1 MATTGELPPSARAGQ
16 AFIHDPK
23 VADVT
28 EVKAQI
34 KLRFRDVRRQPCVVT
49 RSFQLAQKSGGKLE
63 KKDLDQVIQ
72 TLDEKTGERV
82 SVSRKCADVNATVP
96 DMMGVS
102 KAILENVVFVHQ
114 EDSNW
119 PLGEAATLKKKF
131 DEIFS
136 ATKYTKAL
144 EHINKLKKEQTQ
156 KIKEFRLIKEKLK
169 VQKDHAV
176 KLRARREE
184 NSKAATELGEKM
196 GAMNAQIKDAD
207 AAIARCDDELAEMRG
222 RNERRGQIEAKREAV
237 VAETARRRAAL
248 DNELT
253 DATEDL
259 KRLLVE
265 FNDTIDATRAKV
277 KEEER
282 AVSDLALTAKA
293 YKDKREVAMKHH
305 GKLAAEAEAHAK
317 RVADRASFLRG
328 VVSRHPDLGP
338 LPACLGEGFPRRDA
352 RADREGPLSSL
363 TDDAFVAEMT
373 RAANEMRA
381 RATAR
386 LDALRA
392 AAESTRAKHRGEDD
406 AFGARADAANR
417 ELAAAEESVRLRA
430 ESRDATRKRAEHL
443 ADEIGSSAVS
453 EAHVADL
460 ERRADQAQR
469 NFDERRAADAGAA
482 TLEAIEKNAE
492 ALATLDRRLAKLRQE
507 QDLAALAG
515 ENATKTRL
523 KREELFAKE
532 EACRSLLES
541 RAGRFADVF
550 GGEPT
555 PPPERIKERLRAVVD
570 ARAEAAEAARRGAS
584 AAGVAADSAGAATR
598 AAQGALARA
607 KAEAADA
614 ERRAEEDADA
624 LAGDAEETPSRD
636 AAASGAGGAAAGFG
650 PFAGYDARS
659 SAVEAKLTAR
669 EADLTVLG
677 NLTQVYNSFAQS
689 ANEHRACPVCQQALA
704 DVAAFTENVRQTVES
719 VPAQEATARREA
731 AALRETRARL
741 QRLAPVAARHAT
753 LVTKTIPEAT
763 TAVVAAEEAETR
775 ARAAAAAAEEA
786 FEVASSD
793 HAAAAS
799 LVEDADAATRLAAEA
814 EALRAAVASLER
826 SFAPGGGSAT
836 QPSAP
841 LTAAADTQRTVGTQ
855 RRAAPTA
862 RSVSA
867 IGADVEDAEL
877 RRAALERE
885 REALARR
892 RERHDQ
898 ELLGFERQARDLREE
913 RVRVS
918 AQAERR
924 AELMRELEEIK
935 RGDAAAAAEAA
946 RLEADRA
953 PRRAARDAL
962 ERERASARASARAAE
977 TAADDAVR
985 DLQRDVDALEAAE
998 RPIAEYVAGGKAS
1011 ELEKT
1016 AAEMSALGEKIA
1028 ACEETLA
1035 TREEARRAAHEL
1047 VRSREKYKR
1056 SLEDNLAVRVGAEE
1070 EARLARELDACAAP
1084 DPEAFAA
1091 AEEARSRRARRRDEL
1106 RLSCAE
1112 SQGRVKNHQ
1121 ESMAQC
1127 ARELNDPSLRGVDA
1141 ALSKQVLELKT
1152 FEMTASDLDRY
1163 HGALD
1168 RALMAFH
1175 ASKMSDIN
1183 KVVKELWQRTYRGQD
1198 IDYIQIRSDAGP
1210 ASGATGRSS
1219 YNYRVCMVV
1228 GDAELEMR
1236 GRCSA
1241 GQKVLACLII
1251 RLALAETFCLNCG
1264 ILALD
1269 EPTTNLDAPNADA
1282 LARSLCDIMHARRDQ
1297 ENFQLIV
1304 ITHDMHFAQVLGQR
1318 EHADYYWRITKDD
1331 NQHSHIECENIYE

>member
-72 TLDEKTGERV
+72 TVDEKTGERV
-82 SVSRKCADVNATVP
+82 SVSRKCADINATVP

-144 EHINKLKKEQTQ
+144 EHISKLKKEHTQ

-196 GAMNAQIKDAD
+196 GALNAQIRDAETEM
-207 AAIARCDDELAEMRG
+207 ALRDDELVEMRG
-222 RNERRGQIEAKREAV
+222 RNERRGQIEARREAV

-259 KRLLVE
+259 RRLLAE
-265 FNDTIDATRAKV
+265 FNDTIDETRAV
-277 KEEER
+277 EKEEER

-328 VVSRHPDLGP
+328 VVARRPDLGP
-338 LPACLGEGFPRRDA
+338 LPACLACSGSTRLDST
-352 RADREGPLSSL
+352 PL
-363 TDDAFVAEMT
+363 DDAPGAVAETT

-392 AAESTRAKHRGEDD
+392 AAEAARAKHRGEDD

-430 ESRDATRKRAEHL
+430 ETRDATRERAERL

-469 NFDERRAADAGAA
+469 DFDERRAADAGAA
-482 TLEAIEKNAE
+482 MLEELEKKAE
-492 ALATLDRRLAKLRQE
+492 ALSHIDRRLAKLRQE
-507 QDLAALAG
+507 QDLAAVAG
-515 ENATKTRL
+515 ENATKVRL

-532 EACRSLLES
+532 EACKSLLES

-550 GGEPT
+550 GGEPA
-555 PPPERIKERLRAVVD
+555 PPPERVKERLRAVVD
-570 ARAEAAEAARRGAS
+570 ARAAAAEAARRGAS
-584 AAGVAADSAGAATR
+584 AAAVAADGAAAATR

-607 KAEAADA
+607 NAEAAEA

-624 LAGDAEETPSRD
+624 LAGGAGETPP
-636 AAASGAGGAAAGFG
+636 AGASAAGGDGSAPAARG
-650 PFAGYDARS
+650 PFAGYDARVS
-659 SAVEAKLTAR
+659 DIEARLKTK

-677 NLTQVYNSFAQS
+677 NLSQVYTSFADA
-689 ANEHRACPVCQQALA
+689 ANEHRACPVCQQSLA
-704 DVAAFTENVRQTVES
+704 DVAAFTETVRQTVAS
-719 VPAQEATARREA
+719 VPAQEATARSEA

-741 QRLAPVAARHAT
+741 QRLAPVAARHAA
-753 LVTKTIPEAT
+753 LVTKQIPEAT

-775 ARAAAAAAEEA
+775 ARAAAARAEEA

-799 LVEDADAATRLAAEA
+799 LVEDADAVTRLAAEA
-814 EALRAAVASLER
+814 EALRAAVATLER
-826 SFAPGGGSAT
+826 SFAPTGGLGVFST
-836 QPSAP
+836 QQSAP
-841 LTAAADTQRTVGTQ
+841 PPHGAAGTQQTVGTQ
-855 RRAAPTA
+855 RGAQTA

-867 IGADVEDAEL
+867 VGADVEDAEL

-885 REALARR
+885 REAIARR

-898 ELLGFERQARDLREE
+898 ELLSLERQARDLREE

-946 RLEADRA
+946 RLEAERA

-977 TAADDAVR
+977 TEADDAVR
-985 DLQRDVDALEAAE
+985 DLQRDVDALESAE
-998 RPIAEYVAGGKAS
+998 RPIAEYVASGKAG

-1016 AAEMSALGEKIA
+1016 AAEMRALGEKIST
-1028 ACEETLA
+1028 CEETLA
-1035 TREEARRAAHEL
+1035 TREEARRKAHEL

-1056 SLEDNLAVRVGAEE
+1056 SLEDNLAVRAGQDE
-1070 EARLARELDACAAP
+1070 EARLAAELDACAAP

-1091 AEEARSRRARRRDEL
+1091 LEEAQRRRARRRDEL

-1112 SQGRVKNHQ
+1112 SQGRVKNHR
-1121 ESMAQC
+1121 ESMSEC
-1127 ARELNDPSLRGVDA
+1127 ARELNDPTLKGVDR

-1198 IDYIQIRSDAGP
+1198 IDFIQIRSDAGP

>member
-82 SVSRKCADVNATVP
+82 SVSRKCADINATVP

-144 EHINKLKKEQTQ
+144 EHISKLKKEHTQ

-196 GAMNAQIKDAD
+196 GALNAQIKDAETEM
-207 AAIARCDDELAEMRG
+207 ARHDDELVEMRG
-222 RNERRGQIEAKREAV
+222 RNERRGRIEARREAV

-259 KRLLVE
+259 RRLLAE
-265 FNDTIDATRAKV
+265 FNDTIDETRAKEQ
-277 KEEER
+277 EEER

-328 VVSRHPDLGP
+328 VVARRPELGP
-338 LPACLGEGFPRRDA
+338 LPACFTPSTRDST
-352 RADREGPLSSL
+352 PL
-363 TDDAFVAEMT
+363 DDAPGAVAETT

-392 AAESTRAKHRGEDD
+392 AAEAARAKHRGEDD

-430 ESRDATRKRAEHL
+430 ETRDATRERAERL

-469 NFDERRAADAGAA
+469 DFDERRAADAGAA
-482 TLEAIEKNAE
+482 MLEELEKKAE
-492 ALATLDRRLAKLRQE
+492 ALASLDRRLAKLRQE
-507 QDLAALAG
+507 QDLAAVAG
-515 ENATKTRL
+515 ENATKVRL

-532 EACRSLLES
+532 EACKSLLES

-550 GGEPT
+550 GGEPA
-555 PPPERIKERLRAVVD
+555 PPPERVKERLRAVVD
-570 ARAEAAEAARRGAS
+570 VRAAAAEAARRDAS
-584 AAGVAADSAGAATR
+584 AAAVAADGAAAATR

-607 KAEAADA
+607 NAEAAEA

-624 LAGDAEETPSRD
+624 LAGGAGQTPP
-636 AAASGAGGAAAGFG
+636 SGASAAGGDGSAPAARG
-650 PFAGYDARS
+650 PFAGYDARVS
-659 SAVEAKLTAR
+659 DIEARLKTK

-677 NLTQVYNSFAQS
+677 NLSQVYTSFAAS
-689 ANEHRACPVCQQALA
+689 ANEHRACPVCQQSLA
-704 DVAAFTENVRQTVES
+704 DVAAFTETVRQTVAS
-719 VPAQEATARREA
+719 VPAQEATARSET

-741 QRLAPVAARHAT
+741 QRLAPVAARHAA
-753 LVTKTIPEAT
+753 LVTKQIPEAT

-775 ARAAAAAAEEA
+775 ARAAAARAEEA
-786 FEVASSD
+786 FEAASSD

-799 LVEDADAATRLAAEA
+799 LVEDADTVTRLAAEA
-814 EALRAAVASLER
+814 EALRAAVATLER
-826 SFAPGGGSAT
+826 SFATTGGLGVFST
-836 QPSAP
+836 QQ
-841 LTAAADTQRTVGTQ
+841 TVGVGTNTQQTVGTQ
-855 RRAAPTA
+855 RGAQTA

-898 ELLGFERQARDLREE
+898 ELLSLERQARDLREE

-918 AQAERR
+918 AQADRR

-935 RGDAAAAAEAA
+935 RGDAAAAAESA
-946 RLEADRA
+946 RLEAERA

-962 ERERASARASARAAE
+962 ERERASARVSARAAE
-977 TAADDAVR
+977 TECDDAVR
-985 DLQRDVDALEAAE
+985 DLQRDVDALESAE
-998 RPIAEYVAGGKAS
+998 RPIAEYVASGKTG

-1016 AAEMSALGEKIA
+1016 AAEMRALGEKIST
-1028 ACEETLA
+1028 CEETLA
-1035 TREEARRAAHEL
+1035 TREEARRKAHEL

-1056 SLEDNLAVRVGAEE
+1056 SLEDNLAVRAGQDE
-1070 EARLARELDACAAP
+1070 EARLALELDACAAP

-1091 AEEARSRRARRRDEL
+1091 LEEAQRRRARRRDEL

-1112 SQGRVKNHQ
+1112 SQGRVKNHR
-1121 ESMAQC
+1121 ESMSEC
-1127 ARELNDPSLRGVDA
+1127 ARELNDPTLKGVDK

-1198 IDYIQIRSDAGP
+1198 IDFIQIRSDAGP

>member
-82 SVSRKCADVNATVP
+82 SVSRKCADINATVP

-184 NSKAATELGEKM
+184 NSKAATELGEQM
-196 GAMNAQIKDAD
+196 GALNAQIKDAD
-207 AAIARCDDELAEMRG
+207 DQIARCDDELAEMRG
-222 RNERRGQIEAKREAV
+222 RNERRGQIEARREAI

-248 DNELT
+248 ENELT

-259 KRLLVE
+259 QRLLAE
-265 FNDTIDATRAKV
+265 FNDTIDETRAKV

-293 YKDKREVAMKHH
+293 YKDKREVAMKRH
-305 GKLAAEAEAHAK
+305 GKLAAEADAHAK

-328 VVSRHPDLGP
+328 VVARHPDLGP
-338 LPACLGEGFPRRDA
+338 LPACLSLENVRT
-352 RADREGPLSSL
+352 SSQN
-363 TDDAFVAEMT
+363 DDALVGITEMT

-430 ESRDATRKRAEHL
+430 ETRDATRVRAEHL

-460 ERRADQAQR
+460 ERRADEAQR
-469 NFDERRAADAGAA
+469 EFEERRAANAGAA
-482 TLEAIEKNAE
+482 TAEELEKRAE
-492 ALATLDRRLAKLRQE
+492 ALASLDRRLAKLRQE
-507 QDLAALAG
+507 QDLAAVAG
-515 ENATKTRL
+515 ENATKVRL

-532 EACRSLLES
+532 EAVKSLLES

-570 ARAEAAEAARRGAS
+570 ARVAAAEAARRDAS
-584 AAGVAADSAGAATR
+584 AAAVAADSAAAATR

-607 KAEAADA
+607 KAEAAEA

-624 LAGDAEETPSRD
+624 LAGGASAPAPPRD
-636 AAASGAGGAAAGFG
+636 ASASGG
-650 PFAGYDARS
+650 PFGGYEARVS
-659 SAVEAKLTAR
+659 EIESRLTAR

-677 NLTQVYNSFAQS
+677 NLTQVYTSFAQS
-689 ANEHRACPVCQQALA
+689 ANEHRACPVCQQSLA
-704 DVAAFTENVRQTVES
+704 DVAAFTETVRQTVES
-719 VPAQEATARREA
+719 VPAQEATARAEA
-731 AALRETRARL
+731 ASLRETRARL

-753 LVTKTIPEAT
+753 LVTKTIPEAE
-763 TAVVAAEEAETR
+763 TAVVAAEEEAAR

-826 SFAPGGGSAT
+826 SFAPGSST
-836 QPSAP
+836 QQSVP
-841 LTAAADTQRTVGTQ
+841 LDRPAGTQQTVGTQ
-855 RRAAPTA
+855 RARAQTA
-862 RSVSA
+862 RSVTE

-892 RERHDQ
+892 KERQDQ
-898 ELLGFERQARDLREE
+898 ELLSLERQARDLRED

-946 RLEADRA
+946 RLEAERA

-962 ERERASARASARAAE
+962 AREREAARAAARAAE
-977 TAADDAVR
+977 AEADAAVR
-985 DLQRDVDALEAAE
+985 DLQRDVDALESAE
-998 RPIAEYVAGGKAS
+998 RPIAEYVAGGKAG

-1016 AAEMSALGEKIA
+1016 AAEMSLLGERAA
-1028 ACEETLA
+1028 ACEEKLA
-1035 TREEARRAAHEL
+1035 THEEARRRAHEL
-1047 VRSREKYKR
+1047 VQSREKYKR
-1056 SLEDNLAVRVGAEE
+1056 SLEDNLAVRAGQEE
-1070 EARLARELDACAAP
+1070 EA
-1084 DPEAFAA
+1084 
-1091 AEEARSRRARRRDEL
+1091 
-1106 RLSCAE
+1106 
-1112 SQGRVKNHQ
+1112 
-1121 ESMAQC
+1121 
-1127 ARELNDPSLRGVDA
+1127 
-1141 ALSKQVLELKT
+1141 
-1152 FEMTASDLDRY
+1152 
-1163 HGALD
+1163 
-1168 RALMAFH
+1168 
-1175 ASKMSDIN
+1175 
-1183 KVVKELWQRTYRGQD
+1183 
-1198 IDYIQIRSDAGP
+1198 
-1210 ASGATGRSS
+1210 
-1219 YNYRVCMVV
+1219 
-1228 GDAELEMR
+1228 
-1236 GRCSA
+1236 
-1241 GQKVLACLII
+1241 
-1251 RLALAETFCLNCG
+1251 
-1264 ILALD
+1264 
-1269 EPTTNLDAPNADA
+1269 
-1282 LARSLCDIMHARRDQ
+1282 
-1297 ENFQLIV
+1297 
-1304 ITHDMHFAQVLGQR
+1304 
-1318 EHADYYWRITKDD
+1318 
-1331 NQHSHIECENIYE
+1331 

>member
-1 MATTGELPPSARAGQ
+1 M
-16 AFIHDPK
+16 
-23 VADVT
+23 
-28 EVKAQI
+28 
-34 KLRFRDVRRQPCVVT
+34 
-49 RSFQLAQKSGGKLE
+49 
-63 KKDLDQVIQ
+63 IQ

-82 SVSRKCADVNATVP
+82 SVSRKCADINATVP

-144 EHINKLKKEQTQ
+144 EHISKLKKEHTQ

-196 GAMNAQIKDAD
+196 GALNAQIKDAETEM
-207 AAIARCDDELAEMRG
+207 ARHDDELVEMRG
-222 RNERRGQIEAKREAV
+222 RNERRGRIEARREAV

-259 KRLLVE
+259 RRLLAE
-265 FNDTIDATRAKV
+265 FNDTIDETRAKEQ
-277 KEEER
+277 EEER

-328 VVSRHPDLGP
+328 VVARRPELGP
-338 LPACLGEGFPRRDA
+338 LPACFTPSTRDST
-352 RADREGPLSSL
+352 PL
-363 TDDAFVAEMT
+363 DDAPGAVAETT

-392 AAESTRAKHRGEDD
+392 AAEAARAKHRGEDD

-430 ESRDATRKRAEHL
+430 ETRDATRERAERL

-469 NFDERRAADAGAA
+469 DFDERRAADAGAA
-482 TLEAIEKNAE
+482 MLEELEKKAE
-492 ALATLDRRLAKLRQE
+492 ALASLDRRLAKLRQE
-507 QDLAALAG
+507 QDLAAVAG
-515 ENATKTRL
+515 ENATKVRL

-532 EACRSLLES
+532 EACKSLLES

-550 GGEPT
+550 GGEPA
-555 PPPERIKERLRAVVD
+555 PPPERVKERLRAVVD
-570 ARAEAAEAARRGAS
+570 VRAAAAEAARRGAS
-584 AAGVAADSAGAATR
+584 AAAVAADGAAAATR

-607 KAEAADA
+607 NAEAAEA

-624 LAGDAEETPSRD
+624 LAGGAGQTPP
-636 AAASGAGGAAAGFG
+636 SGASAAGGDGSAPAARG
-650 PFAGYDARS
+650 PFAGYDARVS
-659 SAVEAKLTAR
+659 DIEARLKTK

-677 NLTQVYNSFAQS
+677 NLSQVYTSFAAS
-689 ANEHRACPVCQQALA
+689 ANEHRACPVCQQSLA
-704 DVAAFTENVRQTVES
+704 DVAAFTETVRQTVAS
-719 VPAQEATARREA
+719 VPAQEATARSET

-741 QRLAPVAARHAT
+741 QRLAPVAARHAA
-753 LVTKTIPEAT
+753 LVTKQIPEAT

-775 ARAAAAAAEEA
+775 ARAAAARAEEA
-786 FEVASSD
+786 FEAASSD

-799 LVEDADAATRLAAEA
+799 LVEDADAVTRLAAEA
-814 EALRAAVASLER
+814 EALRAAVATLER
-826 SFAPGGGSAT
+826 SFATTGGLGVFST
-836 QPSAP
+836 QQ
-841 LTAAADTQRTVGTQ
+841 TVGVGTNTQQTVGTQ
-855 RRAAPTA
+855 RGAQTA

-898 ELLGFERQARDLREE
+898 ELLSLERQARDLREE

-918 AQAERR
+918 AQADRR

-935 RGDAAAAAEAA
+935 RGDAAAAAESA
-946 RLEADRA
+946 RLEAERA

-962 ERERASARASARAAE
+962 ERERASARVSARAAE
-977 TAADDAVR
+977 TECDDAVR
-985 DLQRDVDALEAAE
+985 DLQRDVDALESAE
-998 RPIAEYVAGGKAS
+998 RPITEYVASGKTG

-1016 AAEMSALGEKIA
+1016 AAEMRALGEKIST
-1028 ACEETLA
+1028 CEETLA
-1035 TREEARRAAHEL
+1035 TREEARRKAHEL

-1056 SLEDNLAVRVGAEE
+1056 SLEDNLAVRAGQDE
-1070 EARLARELDACAAP
+1070 EARLALELDACAAP

-1091 AEEARSRRARRRDEL
+1091 LEEAQRRARAPARRAAAVV
-1106 RLSCAE
+1106 R
-1112 SQGRVKNHQ
+1112 RV
-1121 ESMAQC
+1121 
-1127 ARELNDPSLRGVDA
+1127 
-1141 ALSKQVLELKT
+1141 
-1152 FEMTASDLDRY
+1152 
-1163 HGALD
+1163 
-1168 RALMAFH
+1168 
-1175 ASKMSDIN
+1175 
-1183 KVVKELWQRTYRGQD
+1183 
-1198 IDYIQIRSDAGP
+1198 AGP
-1210 ASGATGRSS
+1210 R
-1219 YNYRVCMVV
+1219 
-1228 GDAELEMR
+1228 E
-1236 GRCSA
+1236 
-1241 GQKVLACLII
+1241 
-1251 RLALAETFCLNCG
+1251 
-1264 ILALD
+1264 
-1269 EPTTNLDAPNADA
+1269 EPP
-1282 LARSLCDIMHARRDQ
+1282 
-1297 ENFQLIV
+1297 
-1304 ITHDMHFAQVLGQR
+1304 G
-1318 EHADYYWRITKDD
+1318 EHV
-1331 NQHSHIECENIYE
+1331 

>member
-82 SVSRKCADVNATVP
+82 SVSRKCADINATVP

-144 EHINKLKKEQTQ
+144 EHISKLKKEHTQ

-196 GAMNAQIKDAD
+196 GALNAQIKDAETEM
-207 AAIARCDDELAEMRG
+207 ARHDDELVEMRG
-222 RNERRGQIEAKREAV
+222 RNERRGRIEARREAV

-259 KRLLVE
+259 RRLLAE
-265 FNDTIDATRAKV
+265 FNDTIDETRAKEQ
-277 KEEER
+277 EEER

-328 VVSRHPDLGP
+328 VVARRPELGP
-338 LPACLGEGFPRRDA
+338 LPACFTPSTRDST
-352 RADREGPLSSL
+352 PL
-363 TDDAFVAEMT
+363 DDAPGAVAETT

-392 AAESTRAKHRGEDD
+392 AAEAARAKHRGEDD

-430 ESRDATRKRAEHL
+430 ETRDATRERAERL

-469 NFDERRAADAGAA
+469 DFDERRVADAGAA
-482 TLEAIEKNAE
+482 MLEELEKKAE
-492 ALATLDRRLAKLRQE
+492 ALASLDRRLAKLRQE
-507 QDLAALAG
+507 QDLAAVAG
-515 ENATKTRL
+515 ENATKVRL

-532 EACRSLLES
+532 EACKSLLES

-550 GGEPT
+550 GGEPA
-555 PPPERIKERLRAVVD
+555 PPPERVKERLRAVVD
-570 ARAEAAEAARRGAS
+570 VRAAAAEAARRDAS
-584 AAGVAADSAGAATR
+584 AAAVAADGAAAATR

-607 KAEAADA
+607 NAEAAEA

-624 LAGDAEETPSRD
+624 LAGGAGQTPP
-636 AAASGAGGAAAGFG
+636 SGASAAGGDGSAPAARG
-650 PFAGYDARS
+650 PFAGYDARVS
-659 SAVEAKLTAR
+659 DIEARLKTK

-677 NLTQVYNSFAQS
+677 NLSQVYTSFAAS
-689 ANEHRACPVCQQALA
+689 ANEHRACPVCQQSLA
-704 DVAAFTENVRQTVES
+704 DVAAFTETVRQTVAS
-719 VPAQEATARREA
+719 VPAQEATARSET

-741 QRLAPVAARHAT
+741 QRLAPVAARHAA
-753 LVTKTIPEAT
+753 LVTKQIPEAT

-775 ARAAAAAAEEA
+775 ARAAAARAEEA
-786 FEVASSD
+786 FEAASSD

-799 LVEDADAATRLAAEA
+799 LVEDADTVTRLAAEA
-814 EALRAAVASLER
+814 EALRAVVATLER
-826 SFAPGGGSAT
+826 SFATTGGLGVFST
-836 QPSAP
+836 QQ
-841 LTAAADTQRTVGTQ
+841 TVGVGTNTQQTVGTQ
-855 RRAAPTA
+855 RGAQTA

-898 ELLGFERQARDLREE
+898 ELLSLERQARDLREE

-918 AQAERR
+918 AQADRR

-935 RGDAAAAAEAA
+935 RGDAAAAAESA
-946 RLEADRA
+946 RLEAERA

-962 ERERASARASARAAE
+962 ERKRASARVSARTAE
-977 TAADDAVR
+977 TECDDAVR
-985 DLQRDVDALEAAE
+985 DLQRDVDALESAE
-998 RPIAEYVAGGKAS
+998 RPITEYVASGKTG

-1016 AAEMSALGEKIA
+1016 AAEMRALGEKIST
-1028 ACEETLA
+1028 CEETLA
-1035 TREEARRAAHEL
+1035 TREEARRKAHEL

-1056 SLEDNLAVRVGAEE
+1056 SLEDNLAVRAGQDE
-1070 EARLARELDACAAP
+1070 EARLALELDACAAP

-1091 AEEARSRRARRRDEL
+1091 LEEAQRRRARRRDEL

-1112 SQGRVKNHQ
+1112 SQGRVKNHR
-1121 ESMAQC
+1121 ESMSEC
-1127 ARELNDPSLRGVDA
+1127 ARELNDPTLKGVDK

-1198 IDYIQIRSDAGP
+1198 IDFIQIRSDAGP

>member
-82 SVSRKCADVNATVP
+82 SVSRKCADINATVP

-184 NSKAATELGEKM
+184 NSKAATELGEQM
-196 GAMNAQIKDAD
+196 GALNAQIKDAD
-207 AAIARCDDELAEMRG
+207 DQIARCDDELAEMRG
-222 RNERRGQIEAKREAV
+222 RNERRGQIEARREAI

-248 DNELT
+248 ENELT

-259 KRLLVE
+259 QRLLAE
-265 FNDTIDATRAKV
+265 FNDTIDETRAKV

-293 YKDKREVAMKHH
+293 YKDKREVAMKRH
-305 GKLAAEAEAHAK
+305 GKLAAEADAHAK

-328 VVSRHPDLGP
+328 VVARHPDLGP
-338 LPACLGEGFPRRDA
+338 LPACLSLENVRT
-352 RADREGPLSSL
+352 SSQN
-363 TDDAFVAEMT
+363 DDALVGIAEMT

-430 ESRDATRKRAEHL
+430 ETRDATRVRAEHL

-460 ERRADQAQR
+460 ERRADEAQR
-469 NFDERRAADAGAA
+469 EFEERRAANAGAA
-482 TLEAIEKNAE
+482 TAEELEKRAE
-492 ALATLDRRLAKLRQE
+492 ALASLDRRLAKLRQE
-507 QDLAALAG
+507 QDLAAVAG
-515 ENATKTRL
+515 ENATKVRL

-532 EACRSLLES
+532 EAVKSLLES

-570 ARAEAAEAARRGAS
+570 ARVAVAEAARRDAS
-584 AAGVAADSAGAATR
+584 AAAVAADSAAAATR

-607 KAEAADA
+607 KAEAAEA

-624 LAGDAEETPSRD
+624 LAGGASAPAPPRD
-636 AAASGAGGAAAGFG
+636 ASASGG
-650 PFAGYDARS
+650 PFGGYEARVS
-659 SAVEAKLTAR
+659 EIESRLTAR

-677 NLTQVYNSFAQS
+677 NLTQVYTSFAQS
-689 ANEHRACPVCQQALA
+689 ANEHRACPVCQQSLA
-704 DVAAFTENVRQTVES
+704 DVAAFTETVRQTVES
-719 VPAQEATARREA
+719 VPAQEATARAEA
-731 AALRETRARL
+731 ASLRETRARL

-753 LVTKTIPEAT
+753 LVTKTIPEAE
-763 TAVVAAEEAETR
+763 TAVVAAEEEAAR

-826 SFAPGGGSAT
+826 SFAPGSST
-836 QPSAP
+836 QQSVP
-841 LTAAADTQRTVGTQ
+841 LDRPAGTQQTVGTQ
-855 RRAAPTA
+855 RARAQTA
-862 RSVSA
+862 RSVTE

-892 RERHDQ
+892 KERQDQ
-898 ELLGFERQARDLREE
+898 ELLSLERQARDLRED

-946 RLEADRA
+946 RLEAERA

-962 ERERASARASARAAE
+962 AREREAARAAARAAE
-977 TAADDAVR
+977 AEADAAVR
-985 DLQRDVDALEAAE
+985 DLQRDVDALESAE
-998 RPIAEYVAGGKAS
+998 RPIAEYVAGGKAG

-1016 AAEMSALGEKIA
+1016 AAEMSLLGERAA
-1028 ACEETLA
+1028 ACEEKLA
-1035 TREEARRAAHEL
+1035 THEEARRRAHEL
-1047 VRSREKYKR
+1047 VQSREKYKR
-1056 SLEDNLAVRVGAEE
+1056 SLEDNLAVRAGQEE
-1070 EARLARELDACAAP
+1070 EARLALELDACAAP

-1091 AEEARSRRARRRDEL
+1091 LEEAQRRRARRRDEL

-1112 SQGRVKNHQ
+1112 SQGRVKNHR
-1121 ESMAQC
+1121 EAMSEC
-1127 ARELNDPSLRGVDA
+1127 ARELNDPELRGVDV

-1183 KVVKELWQRTYRGQD
+1183 KVVRELWQRTYRGQD
-1198 IDYIQIRSDAGP
+1198 IDYIQIRSDAGS

-1269 EPTTNLDAPNADA
+1269 EPTTNLDAPNSDA